1 MRNKMAH
8 MTELSPNGR
17 KIFDLLR
24 RSQKPLSA
32 YEMLD
37 KLRAEGLRA
46 PTTVYRALAALTKAG
61 LVHRIESINA
71 FVACQHHDG
80 HAHIGQFAICTSCGA
95 AEELEL
101 EAQTPALQKAGKKFL
116 ATINN
121 RVIELSGI
129 CYKCSTK
136 LPSKT

>member
-1 MRNKMAH
+1 MM
-8 MTELSPNGR
+8 ELNTNSK

-24 RSQKPLSA
+24 RSRKPLSA
-32 YEMLD
+32 YEILD
-37 KLRAEGLRA
+37 KLRADGFRA
-46 PTTVYRALAALTKAG
+46 PTTVYRALALLTKSG

-101 EAQTPALQKAGKKFL
+101 ELLTPALQKAGKKFL
-116 ATINN
+116 TTINN
-121 RVIELSGI
+121 RVIELSGV
-129 CYKCSTK
+129 CHKCSGK
-136 LPSKT
+136 E